1 MPNLLKPVHN
11 LVAPSPETLWARGGG
26 MMRTVEI
33 GNGRHID
40 VPFFDVGF
48 EDKDVTELKP
58 GRIIDHNVEDIGEYY
73 GLRIQTPDGID
84 RAARYYRLDDERRSD
99 SDMYIHIDTAWMTPI
114 TGHND
119 YVASR
124 LASLTGLDVVVV
136 GAEHSTNKHPY
147 PWELL
152 RLGKTAMNATGISL
166 AKSAQSSQ
174 AISAYIRGKY
184 GLSSNMI
191 TTGESRGSML
201 APAQYPYANEYE
213 NNILYS
219 DTTAPCVPE
228 RLFTNKEDS
237 LRLAAWLG
245 YEAVGGLILGAEILG
260 QQAMKRRLGTVAL
273 NPNFITSNLIGV
285 GPALFSGEFG
295 VFAEWV
301 PEDAA
306 MFYST
311 FKNDLFTKPDVLKR
325 LYAEHPNV
333 YIRTHRS
340 GTHATLANDHVIDAK
355 AMRINAFGDLYIAK
369 NNDYTRDD
377 LAPVYALPGR
387 RKPTL
392 QPFKKAA
399 A

>member
-1 MPNLLKPVHN
+1 MPNLLKPVHD
-11 LVAPSPETLWARGGG
+11 LVAPNPETLWARGGG
-26 MMRTVEI
+26 TVRSVEI
-33 GNGRHID
+33 NAGRYAN
-40 VPFFDVGF
+40 VPFFDVSF
-48 EDKDVTELKP
+48 EDKDVTELRP
-58 GRIIDHNVEDIGEYY
+58 ERITDHNGVDIGEYY
-73 GLRIQTPDGID
+73 GLRVETSDGID
-84 RAARYYRLDDERRSD
+84 RAARYYRLDDEHRAD

-147 PWELL
+147 PQELL

-166 AKSAQSSQ
+166 AKSAQASQ
-174 AISAYIRGKY
+174 AISAYVRDKY
-184 GLSSNMI
+184 TLPTNMI

-201 APAQYPYANEYE
+201 APAQYPYASEYG
-213 NNILYS
+213 NTILYS

-228 RLFTNKEDS
+228 RLFINKQDS
-237 LRLAAWLG
+237 IRLAAWLG
-245 YEAVGGLILGAEILG
+245 YEAIGGLMLGAEIFG

-301 PEDAA
+301 PDDAA

-325 LYAEHPNV
+325 LYQNHPNV

-340 GTHATLANDHVIDAK
+340 GTHATLANDRVIDAK
-355 AMRINAFGDLYIAK
+355 AMRINAFGELYEAK
-369 NNDYTRDD
+369 HDDYTREE
-377 LAPVYALPGR
+377 LAPVFALPGR
-387 RKPTL
+387 RKHVSHYH
-392 QPFKKAA
+392 KSAA
-399 A
+399 

>member
-1 MPNLLKPVHN
+1 MPHLLKPVHN
-11 LVAPSPETLWARGGG
+11 LIAPEPEKLWRRGGG
-26 MMRTVEI
+26 DVRSIEI
-33 GNGRHID
+33 SNGRYSD
-40 VPFFDVGF
+40 VPFFDLNF
-48 EDKDVTELKP
+48 SDKDVSELKP
-58 GRIIDHNVEDIGEYY
+58 GRIVDHNEVEIGDYY

-84 RAARYYRLDDERRSD
+84 RAARYYRVDDEHRSD
-99 SDMYIHIDTAWMTPI
+99 TDAYIHIDTAWMTPI

-152 RLGKTAMNATGISL
+152 RLGNTAINATGISL

-174 AISAYIRGKY
+174 AISAYIRDEY

-201 APAQYPYANEYE
+201 APAQYPYAKEYD
-213 NNILYS
+213 NKILYS

-228 RLFTNKEDS
+228 RLFTNKADS
-237 LRLAAWLG
+237 VRLAAWLG
-245 YEAVGGLILGAEILG
+245 YEAMGGLMLGAEILG
-260 QQAMKRRLGTVAL
+260 QQAMKRRIGTVAL
-273 NPNFITSNLIGV
+273 NHNFITSNLIGV

-295 VFAEWV
+295 KFAEWV
-301 PEDAA
+301 PDEAA

-311 FKNDLFTKPDVLKR
+311 FKNDLFTKPELLKQ
-325 LYAEHPNV
+325 LYENHSNV

-340 GTHATLANDHVIDAK
+340 GTHATLANDKVIDAK
-355 AMRINAFGDLYIAK
+355 AMRINAFLEMYRVK
-369 NNDYTRDD
+369 NAAYTRQD

-387 RKPTL
+387 WNQQQFIKN
-392 QPFKKAA
+392 AA
-399 A
+399 

>member
-1 MPNLLKPVHN
+1 MKNPINKLYDTILPD
-11 LVAPSPETLWARGGG
+11 PQTLWDRGDAN
-26 MMRTVEI
+26 MEEI
-33 GNGRHID
+33 EIDEGRYVT
-40 VPFFDVGF
+40 VPFFDVDF

-58 GRIIDHNVEDIGEYY
+58 GRIIDHNSEDIGEYY

-84 RAARYYRLDDERRSD
+84 RAARYYRVDDERRSD

-147 PWELL
+147 PCELL
-152 RLGKTAMNATGISL
+152 RLGKTAINATGISL

-174 AISAYIRGKY
+174 AISAYIRDKY

-201 APAQYPYANEYE
+201 APAQYPYANEYK

-228 RLFTNKEDS
+228 RLFTNKEDPI
-237 LRLAAWLG
+237 RLAAWLG

-295 VFAEWV
+295 KFASWV
-301 PEDAA
+301 PRDAA

-311 FKNDLFTKPDVLKR
+311 FKNDLFAKPEVLRR
-325 LYAEHPNV
+325 LYEDHANV

-340 GTHATLANDHVIDAK
+340 GTHATLANDKVIDAK
-355 AMRINAFGDLYIAK
+355 SMRFNAFQTLHALGGGVVTEEDLQFIFEMRPGRVGY
-369 NNDYTRDD
+369 D
-377 LAPVYALPGR
+377 LAA
-387 RKPTL
+387 
-392 QPFKKAA
+392 
-399 A
+399 